1 MGLYA
6 KEVILAFFSACFVFL
21 GIRLSFQKP
30 CCQCFI
36 FGAEMFSGIVF
47 VLTSDEVL
55 HCCVRELTRILA
67 FCGVSSNIS
76 YKGFKD
82 KAAAAGGNQRHEN
95 VALFKRSIK
104 TDAVRFHSI
113 YEKIK

>member
-1 MGLYA
+1 
-6 KEVILAFFSACFVFL
+6 
-21 GIRLSFQKP
+21 
-30 CCQCFI
+30 
-36 FGAEMFSGIVF
+36 
-47 VLTSDEVL
+47 
-55 HCCVRELTRILA
+55 VRELTRILA

-113 YEKIK
+113 YENREIYSIK